1 MTNKQRG
8 IGRWLL
14 RIGVGLLG
22 LLAILLIGTTLN
34 ASIRDGRVANAPLL
48 DGSQL
53 VDIDGRNIH
62 VYRQGSEHEGPAVV
76 FVGCFGCNS
85 AIWQA
90 VQLDIAQFARTIA
103 FDPAG
108 YAWSD
113 PGPPITPQ
121 TMADDLYAT
130 LTALD
135 EDEIILVGFSAGM
148 LPIYDFYT
156 RYGSEFEVKALVS
169 LEGSILDEIEG
180 EWYQPENPLGLSE
193 GMMNFLI
200 ATGLARPAAKQF
212 QGPMPDTVKNVA
224 YYELVSESAQTRNS
238 LRTWAGQYS
247 QANHNAVQ
255 DLLNSAAMP
264 TDVTV
269 VVLQTEDIL
278 DASDALPGYE
288 ELTQNYAQISVD
300 WYQTWVESAA
310 PGSRIVIVQDS
321 THFIMFDQPQIV
333 IDAVHEVIL
342 SKVR

>member
-1 MTNKQRG
+1 MINKQRG

-14 RIGVGLLG
+14 RIVAGLLG
-22 LLAILLIGTTLN
+22 LLVILLIGTTLN
-34 ASIRDGRVANAPLL
+34 ASIRDGRIENAPLP

-53 VDIDGRNIH
+53 VDIGSRNIH
-62 VYRQGSEHEGPAVV
+62 VYQQGTEHEGLAVV

-85 AIWQA
+85 AVWQA
-90 VQLDIAQFARTIA
+90 VQPDIAQFARTIA

-113 PGPPITPQ
+113 PGPTLTPK
-121 TMADDLYAT
+121 TMADDLYAS

-156 RYGSEFEVKALVS
+156 RYGTEIKIEALVS
-169 LEGSILDEIEG
+169 LEGSILAEIEG
-180 EWYQPENPLGLSE
+180 EWYQPENPLGLSD

-212 QGPMPDTVKNVA
+212 QGPMPDTIKNVA
-224 YYELVSESAQTRNS
+224 YYELVSESAQTRKS
-238 LRTWAGQYS
+238 LRTWASQYS
-247 QANHNAVQ
+247 QANHDAVQ
-255 DLLNSAAMP
+255 HLLNSAVMP

-278 DASDALPGYE
+278 DTSDGPPGYE
-288 ELTQNYAQISVD
+288 ELARKYAQTSVD
-300 WYQTWVESAA
+300 WYKNWVEAAA
-310 PGSRIVIVQDS
+310 PDSQLIIVPDS
-321 THFIMFDQPQIV
+321 THFIMFDQPQTV
-333 IDAVHEVIL
+333 VDAVRDV
-342 SKVR
+342 VQR

>member
-1 MTNKQRG
+1 MTDQQRG
-8 IGRWLL
+8 IRWWLL
-14 RIGVGLLG
+14 RIAAGFLG
-22 LLAILLIGTTLN
+22 LIAIILIVTTLN
-34 ASIRDGRVANAPLL
+34 ASIRDGCIENTPLPN
-48 DGSQL
+48 GSQL
-53 VDIDGRNIH
+53 VDIGGRRIH
-62 VYRQGSEHEGPAVV
+62 VYQQGMEHQGPTVI

-90 VQLDIAQFARTIA
+90 VQPDISQFAQTIA

-113 PGPPITPQ
+113 PGPALTPQ
-121 TMADDLYAT
+121 TMANDLFAT

-156 RYGSEFEVKALVS
+156 RYSSAFEIEAIVS
-169 LEGSILDEIEG
+169 VEGSILEEIEG

-193 GMMNFLI
+193 GTMDFLI

-212 QGPMPDTVKNVA
+212 QGPMPDTIENVA
-224 YYELVSESAQTRNS
+224 YYELVSELARTRTA
-238 LRTWAGQYS
+238 LRTWVGQYS
-247 QANHNAVQ
+247 QATHDDVQ
-255 DLLNSAAMP
+255 RLLNSTVMP

-288 ELTQNYAQISVD
+288 DLTRRYAQISVE
-300 WYQTWVESAA
+300 WYKNWVEAA
-310 PGSRIVIVQDS
+310 GPDSQLVIVPDS
-321 THFIMFDQPQIV
+321 THFIMFDQPQAV
-333 IDAVHEVIL
+333 IEAVRNVAQQ
-342 SKVR
+342 

>member
-1 MTNKQRG
+1 MTTQRRS
-8 IGRWLL
+8 ISRWLL
-14 RIGVGLLG
+14 RIAAG
-22 LLAILLIGTTLN
+22 LLALLVIILIVATVN
-34 ASIRDGRVANAPLL
+34 ASIRDGRIQNASLP

-53 VDIDGRNIH
+53 VDVGGRRIH
-62 VYRQGSEHEGPAVV
+62 VYRQGAEHEGAAIV

-90 VQLDIAQFARTIA
+90 VQPDISQFARTIA

-113 PGPPITPQ
+113 PGPTLTPQ

-135 EDEIILVGFSAGM
+135 EKRVILVGFSAGM

-156 RYGSEFEVKALVS
+156 RYGSEFEIEALVS
-169 LEGSILDEIEG
+169 VEGAILDEIEG

-193 GMMNFLI
+193 GTTNFLI

-212 QGPMPDTVKNVA
+212 QGPMPDTIKNIP
-224 YYELVSESAQTRNS
+224 YYELVSEAARTRKS
-238 LRTWAGQYS
+238 LRSWASQYS
-247 QANHNAVQ
+247 QANHDDVQ
-255 DLLNSAAMP
+255 RLLNSAVMP
-264 TDVTV
+264 ADVPV

-288 ELTQNYAQISVD
+288 DLMQRYAEASVA
-300 WYQTWVESAA
+300 WYKTWVESAA
-310 PGSRIVIVQDS
+310 PGSQLVIVPDS
-321 THFIMFDQPQIV
+321 THFIMFDQPQAV
-333 IDAVHEVIL
+333 IEAVRDV
-342 SKVR
+342 VQR